1 MFKFGFTRE
10 NELLQ
15 GRICML
21 ALPIMVAVYLKFGQI
36 IPGVW

>member
-1 MFKFGFTRE
+1 MPKFGFTRE
-10 NELLQ
+10 NELLH

-21 ALPIMVAVYLKFGQI
+21 ALPIMVAVYLKSGQL